1 MPVPE
6 IAKKLT
12 IKTGKNAGQHP
23 PVASVYRALAEAEET
38 DAPAGPESVAPR
50 RPTRVDLTG
59 PGSGTDPELMDR
71 LQRQVLG
78 GATDEV
84 TVTLVE
90 QTEDGT
96 DDVVAALLAQ
106 ARREGE
112 DT

>member
-1 MPVPE
+1 MD
-6 IAKKLT
+6 
-12 IKTGKNAGQHP
+12 
-23 PVASVYRALAEAEET
+23 RALAEAEESE
-38 DAPAGPESVAPR
+38 APAAPGILAPR

-59 PGSGTDPELMDR
+59 PGSGTDPELMER

-84 TVTLVE
+84 VDTLVE

-96 DDVVAALLAQ
+96 NDVVAALLAQ

-112 DT
+112 DA